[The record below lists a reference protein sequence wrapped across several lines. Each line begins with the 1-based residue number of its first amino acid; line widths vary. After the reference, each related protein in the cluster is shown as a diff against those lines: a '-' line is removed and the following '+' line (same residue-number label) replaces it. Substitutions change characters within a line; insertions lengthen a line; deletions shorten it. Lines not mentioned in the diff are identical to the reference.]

1 MTIAKIAGTI
11 AETAGTIAG
20 ATGTI
25 GLAAGL
31 LSIVSCAA
39 SGAARGALER
49 HEFSQVH
56 MGVRVRIVVYAQ
68 SEREA
73 LGACT
78 AAFRRFAELD
88 DSMSDYRPASE
99 LMRLCARAGGAPI
112 EVSED
117 LWIVL
122 GRALA
127 LARES
132 GGAFDPTAGA
142 CVRLWREARR
152 TGRLPE
158 PAEID
163 AVLAVS
169 GWRSVRMDPER
180 RTVALATP
188 GMQLDL
194 GGIAKGYAVDQAL
207 AALRGHGIERALVE
221 AGGEIG
227 ALAPPPGERGW
238 RVALDGGTTFLL
250 ANAALS
256 TSGDAEQHFVA
267 GGQRFSHVVDP
278 RTGWALRDSAQ
289 VTVLARDGLT
299 ADGLSTAASVLGP
312 AHARPLLE
320 AHEADELSPRWFS
333 TLRYR
338 APAHGVYGPGNGK
351 R

>member
-1 MTIAKIAGTI
+1 MII
-11 AETAGTIAG
+11 AETAGKIAKAARRIAG

-25 GLAAGL
+25 GFAAGL
-31 LSIVSCAA
+31 LAIASCAA
-39 SGAARGALER
+39 SGAAPDALER

-56 MGVRVRIVVYAQ
+56 MGVRVRIVAYAQ

-88 DSMSDYRPASE
+88 DSMSDWRPASE
-99 LMRLCARAGGAPI
+99 LMRLCARAGGAP
-112 EVSED
+112 VALSED

-122 GRALA
+122 ERALA

-163 AVLAVS
+163 AALAVS
-169 GWRSVRMDPER
+169 GWRAVRLDPER

-267 GGQRFSHVVDP
+267 NGQRFSHVVDP
-278 RTGWALRDSAQ
+278 RTGWALRDSLQ

-299 ADGLSTAASVLGP
+299 ADGLSTAAGVLGP
-312 AHARPLLE
+312 AHARPLL
-320 AHEADELSPRWFS
+320 D
-333 TLRYR
+333 
-338 APAHGVYGPGNGK
+338 AHGARQLSSRSQSSTFSARPSSPNP
-351 R
+351 